1 MTGYILSILGIKM
14 LLEGLKKT
22 DEVERCIKPFNFKL
36 LFIQAIATAIDALSV
51 GVIMIDYKLSE
62 LIIALLLIMIV
73 TFIFSYIAV
82 YIGKKFGLILENKA
96 NILGGIILVV
106 IGLEIFISG
115 LI

>member
-1 MTGYILSILGIKM
+1 
-14 LLEGLKKT
+14 
-22 DEVERCIKPFNFKL
+22 
-36 LFIQAIATAIDALSV
+36 
-51 GVIMIDYKLSE
+51 MIDYKLNE

-82 YIGKKFGLILENKA
+82 YIGKKFGLLLENKA